1 MKLYN
6 PTARLNKR
14 TMWFGLTVYDMNA
27 AFGVF
32 ALVSNLLPTSYQFLA
47 FICIPMVLVPIAIIR
62 DSKRDGFF
70 NDVFYFFLTPKLF
83 KTKRIKNKDREV
95 NFE

>member
-1 MKLYN
+1 
-6 PTARLNKR
+6 
-14 TMWFGLTVYDMNA
+14 MWFGLTVYDMSA

-47 FICIPMVLVPIAIIR
+47 FICIPMVLVPVAVVR

-70 NDVFYFFLTPKLF
+70 SDIFYFFLTPKLI
-83 KTKRIKNKDREV
+83 TNKNLKAKNEEV
-95 NFE
+95 KFE